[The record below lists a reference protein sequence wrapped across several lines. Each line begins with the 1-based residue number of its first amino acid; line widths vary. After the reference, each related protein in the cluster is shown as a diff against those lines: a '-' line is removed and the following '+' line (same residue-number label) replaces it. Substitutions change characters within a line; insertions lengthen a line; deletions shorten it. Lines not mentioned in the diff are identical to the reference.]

1 MSRKRSPTLTDAEL
15 RMMRVLW
22 DRGCGTVGDVEG
34 QLGIEEPLAYKTILT
49 IMRILEAKG
58 YVRHEKQGRAFV
70 YHPVIDRNGARRS
83 ALRHVL
89 NRFFD
94 NSPEALMLNLL
105 QDEAVDG
112 QELERLRTLLEANG
126 RRS

>member
-1 MSRKRSPTLTDAEL
+1 
-15 RMMRVLW
+15 MRVLW
-22 DRGCGTVGDVEG
+22 DRGCGTVGDVEA
-34 QLGIEEPLAYKTILT
+34 QMGIEEPLAYKTILT

-70 YHPVIDRNGARRS
+70 YHPLIDRNGARRS

-112 QELERLRTLLEANG
+112 QELARLRTLLEASG